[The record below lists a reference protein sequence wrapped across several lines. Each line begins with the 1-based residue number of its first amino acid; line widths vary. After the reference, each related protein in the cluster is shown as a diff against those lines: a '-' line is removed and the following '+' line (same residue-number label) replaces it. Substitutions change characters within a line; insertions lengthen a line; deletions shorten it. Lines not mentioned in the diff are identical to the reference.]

1 MTTTPL
7 FHFSGVR
14 GGYDGSIVVRG
25 IDGEVD
31 RGEVLCVLG
40 RNGVGKS
47 TLLKLLYGYLP
58 GSGDVV
64 FDGSPIDG
72 LDPTDRSR
80 LGIGYAPQERIVFD
94 DLSVAEN
101 LTLMR
106 KDRRLDHFAPYFER
120 FPRLRERLT
129 QLAGTLS
136 GGERKLLSFMRVLA
150 EDKPLMLLDEPSE
163 GCSVKTSSI
172 WLRWS
177 RSASNPAAA
186 LSWSSRISSWW
197 LRSPTESPSSTRAGR
212 FSPDSPA
219 KLRAVPSSSIL
230 ASS

>member
-163 GCSVKTSSI
+163 GVQRENIEHMAALVAQRKQSGGGFILVEQNLELVAAVADRITVLDQGRSVLAGLAGET
-172 WLRWS
+172 S
-177 RSASNPAAA
+177 RSA
-186 LSWSSRISSWW
+186 
-197 LRSPTESPSSTRAGR
+197 
-212 FSPDSPA
+212 
-219 KLRAVPSSSIL
+219 IL
-230 ASS
+230 EHLGV